1 MGARARIALAAL
13 VAVALV
19 VATIVAV
26 TSGGS
31 SAGSGS
37 GASSQTFTTAT
48 SSGFDGAAL
57 PAGRR
62 ASDFSL
68 TDQSGGR
75 VSLGELR
82 GQVTVLTFLYSSCG
96 APCILIA
103 QQIRGALDELGR
115 AVPVLIV
122 STDPRA
128 DDPASVRRFLA
139 QVSLTGR
146 VRYLTGSLTQLRRIW
161 RAYKVVPASAGRA
174 AFARYASVL
183 LIDRSGD
190 ERVLFQTEELT
201 PESLAHDIGKLDG
214 EPIHPDTL
222 ARR

>member
-1 MGARARIALAAL
+1 MGARARSALAAL

-19 VATIVAV
+19 VATIVAI
-26 TSGGS
+26 TSGGNS
-31 SAGSGS
+31 KGAGS
-37 GASSQTFTTAT
+37 ASSQTFTTAT

-57 PAGRR
+57 PPGRR

-75 VSLGELR
+75 ISLGELR
-82 GQVTVLTFLYSSCG
+82 GQVRVLAFLYSSCG
-96 APCILIA
+96 APCFLIA

-122 STDPRA
+122 SADPRA
-128 DDPASVRRFLA
+128 DDPVSVRRFLA

-146 VRYLTGSLTQLRRIW
+146 VRYLTGSLSQLKRIW
-161 RAYKVVPASAGRA
+161 RAYKVVPASAGPT

-183 LIDRSGD
+183 LIDHRGD
-190 ERVLFQTEELT
+190 ERVLFQTEQLT

-214 EPIHPDTL
+214 EPTHPDTL
-222 ARR
+222 AAR